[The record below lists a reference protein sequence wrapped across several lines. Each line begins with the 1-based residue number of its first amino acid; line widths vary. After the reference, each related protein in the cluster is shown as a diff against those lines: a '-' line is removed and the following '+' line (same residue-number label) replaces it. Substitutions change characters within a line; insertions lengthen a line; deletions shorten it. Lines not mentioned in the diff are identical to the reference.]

1 MKKYKVKHWKCFWST
16 YHDTM
21 LAFIDKIENET
32 IGTILMYII
41 LYPTAI
47 IGFPIFLTIAFVWYI
62 KRLKLINKH
71 LKSDLSPQE
80 NRAIYSM
87 IKNGYVIELTHQH
100 EDKGE

>member
-1 MKKYKVKHWKCFWST
+1 MREKKYKVKHWKCFWST

-21 LAFIDKIENET
+21 LAFIDMIENET

-62 KRLKLINKH
+62 KRLKIINRV
-71 LKSDLSPQE
+71 LPTDE
-80 NRAIYSM
+80 RAIRSM
-87 IKNGYVIELTHQH
+87 IKQGYVIALAHQH